1 MVNTGKKSCIC
12 SFIFGRALTSKLCTA
27 RENNRTNFILCR
39 CLNIQKYQSKDGTHL
54 QNAAFA
60 HCLSALCRRVFIFG
74 FNLSWSF
81 DGDFCFCFV
90 GLGPLGF
97 CCCYCCV
104 VFNFFFNLSFLPW
117 KKRRGEKRQKFQAAK
132 FSLLYRFWIGFK
144 NLVRAEELCV
154 TWCYSF

>member
-1 MVNTGKKSCIC
+1 MNTGKKSCIC

-27 RENNRTNFILCR
+27 GENNRTNFILCR
-39 CLNIQKYQSKDGTHL
+39 CLNIQKYPSKDGAHL

-60 HCLSALCRRVFIFG
+60 QCLSALCRRVFIFG

-97 CCCYCCV
+97 CCCYWCV
-104 VFNFFFNLSFLPW
+104 VFNFFFLTYPSYHE
-117 KKRRGEKRQKFQAAK
+117 KKRRGEKGKNSKLQNFLC
-132 FSLLYRFWIGFK
+132 FIGFG
-144 NLVRAEELCV
+144 LVLKILVSAEDLCV
-154 TWCYSF
+154 T